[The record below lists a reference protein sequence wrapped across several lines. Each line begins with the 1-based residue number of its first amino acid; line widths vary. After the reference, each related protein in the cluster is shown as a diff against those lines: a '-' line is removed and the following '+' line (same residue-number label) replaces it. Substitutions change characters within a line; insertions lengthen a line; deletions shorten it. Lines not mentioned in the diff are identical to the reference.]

1 LGKKLKGKSKAELSG
16 GRAVIR
22 RELPSL
28 IISLAMATLVA
39 AGFGG
44 IDGVSEAIQVL
55 AAVFMFLCSWLTLRF
70 RSVNVAE
77 SESDENKDELFVS
90 VIVPVFNEEPELL
103 RRGLESISSQ
113 TRRPD
118 RVWVIDDGSSVLDCA
133 RRARQWATEQSDD
146 GIDVHVVVLPQNS
159 GKRRALIEAFEN
171 DSDADIFF
179 TIDSDT
185 ILDAQAIEQG
195 LLPFRSPQVFAV
207 AGVLFGHNRDQN
219 LLTRLVEMEFVC
231 GFLVNR
237 AAMSKFDSVL
247 VTCGSLAAYRADI
260 CREHVKDL
268 LDETFLGAPVLNGD
282 DRKLT
287 QFALQKGKTR
297 LQETCTGRV
306 ALPQSLSHLFR
317 QRTRWSTS
325 FYRGTLFMLRTM
337 PMNRAAFWLTLS
349 HAGIFCLQTLVLL
362 GVIIFGSTI
371 GWLNLAIIMAAIAG
385 PGIVVRHGRY
395 WDSPGID
402 RSTVSMLEFLTLSPL
417 SSLMSVLVLI
427 PARYYALFHLRSNQ
441 WGTRRV
447 VETVTLRPESNGGNS
462 AGRKST

>member
-1 LGKKLKGKSKAELSG
+1 MLKGKTKAELPGGSG
-16 GRAVIR
+16 LLR

-28 IISLAMATLVA
+28 VISLAMAALVA
-39 AGFGG
+39 AGIGG
-44 IDGVSEAIQVL
+44 IDGVSEANQAF
-55 AAVFMFLCSWLTLRF
+55 AAVFMLLFSWFTLRF
-70 RSVNVAE
+70 SAANVAE
-77 SESDENKDELFVS
+77 PDSDDEGDELFVS

-113 TRRPD
+113 TRPPD
-118 RVWVIDDGSSVLDCA
+118 RVWVIDDGSSIPDCA
-133 RRARQWATEQSDD
+133 RLARQWAAEQSDN
-146 GIDVHVVVLPQNS
+146 GLDVRVVVLPHNS
-159 GKRRALIEAFEN
+159 GKRRALIEAFKN
-171 DSDADIFF
+171 DSGADIFF

-185 ILDAQAIEQG
+185 ILDAHAIEQG
-195 LLPFRSPQVFAV
+195 LMPFRSPQVFAV

-219 LLTRLVEMEFVC
+219 LLTRLVEMEFTC

-237 AAMSKFDSVL
+237 AAMSRFDSVL
-247 VTCGSLAAYRADI
+247 VTCGSLAAYRAEI

-268 LDETFLGAPVLNGD
+268 LDETFLGAPVVNGD

-287 QFALQKGKTR
+287 QFALQKGKTL
-297 LQETCTGRV
+297 LQESCTGRV

-325 FYRGTLFMLRTM
+325 FYRGTIFMLRTM

-349 HAGIFCLQTLVLL
+349 HAGIFCLQALVLL

-371 GWLNLAIIMAAIAG
+371 GWLNLAVILAAIAV
-385 PGIVVRHGRY
+385 PGMVVRHRRY
-395 WDSPGID
+395 WSSPGVN

-447 VETVTLRPESNGGNS
+447 VETVTLKPEGSGDD
-462 AGRKST
+462 